1 MGGGGFSMEPA
12 NPLLDQYVLNL
23 TGREQPRICFLPT
36 ASGDA
41 ATYIVNFYV
50 AFGQLRC
57 VPTHLSLVTPSTADL
72 RGLLLSQDV
81 IYVGGGNTKNMLAL
95 WREWQVDQILR
106 EAWEQG
112 VILAGLSAGAI
123 CWFEAGTTDSIPG
136 ALTVLPCLG
145 FLPGS
150 CCPHYDDEAERR
162 PAYHRFVAAGHI
174 APGYAVDTGAA
185 LVFYGTQ
192 LDRVVTSRPHARAYR
207 VEAVDDGVRETLLQ
221 PITYLGA

>member
-1 MGGGGFSMEPA
+1 MEPD
-12 NPLLDQYVLNL
+12 NPVLDRYVLNL

-41 ATYIVNFYV
+41 ATYIVNFYA
-50 AFGQLRC
+50 AFSKLRC
-57 VPTHLSLVTPSTADL
+57 MPTHLSLITPSTAGMRD
-72 RGLLLSQDV
+72 LLLSQDV

-95 WREWQVDQILR
+95 WREWQLDQILR

-123 CWFEAGTTDSIPG
+123 CWFEQGSTDSIPG

-162 PAYHRFVAAGHI
+162 PSYHRLLSSGTISA
-174 APGYAVDTGAA
+174 GYAVDTGAA
-185 LVFYGTQ
+185 LVFYGTR

-207 VEAVDDGVRETLLQ
+207 VEPVDDTVRETLLD
-221 PITYLGA
+221 PITYLGTEPL